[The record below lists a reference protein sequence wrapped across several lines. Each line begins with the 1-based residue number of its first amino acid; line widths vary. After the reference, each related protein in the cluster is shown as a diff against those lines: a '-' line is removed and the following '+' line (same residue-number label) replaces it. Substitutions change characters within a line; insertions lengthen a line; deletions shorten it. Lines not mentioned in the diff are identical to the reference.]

1 MPLLCVPAGT
11 HGSGPDATS
20 VFAAYCVPA
29 ARQVGSIAADELGGG
44 ALSPTGD
51 AAGESCQFDAPVG
64 GPISA
69 GEAVVGVGI
78 GNGVMCVCCGVGIG
92 SGVAGCGGNS
102 EGM

>member
-1 MPLLCVPAGT
+1 AGT

-20 VFAAYCVPA
+20 MFAAYCVPA

-44 ALSPTGD
+44 ALRPTGGVRGD
-51 AAGESCQFDAPVG
+51 AAGEACQFDAPVG

-78 GNGVMCVCCGVGIG
+78 GSGVMCVCCGVGIG

-102 EGM
+102 AGM